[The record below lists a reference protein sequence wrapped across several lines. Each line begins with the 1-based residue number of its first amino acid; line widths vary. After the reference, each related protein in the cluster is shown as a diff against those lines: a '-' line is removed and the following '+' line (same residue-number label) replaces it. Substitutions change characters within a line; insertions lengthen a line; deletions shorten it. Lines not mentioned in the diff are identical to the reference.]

1 MAEITPPFFSVCIE
15 THNREKTIQRV
26 LECILMQTCLDFE
39 LIVVDNGSTD
49 NTLSLIQE
57 TLGNVDI
64 VSIKI
69 IKEAKKINDIE
80 GWNAPI
86 RFASGEF
93 IIVCEGDD
101 YFNPEHF
108 ERAKEI
114 LQNNPTVGIYE
125 ASTKSIHSKSPDQ
138 ITKYT
143 SESMLKKLYQL
154 QWCPV
159 PSATI
164 FKRVN
169 HKSEEKFLFHEINVY
184 AGEYLLYESVLQDGW
199 EVIVNYS
206 YFAVERGVGFYLK
219 TDFHLQDVILF
230 RSRSI
235 DKLSL
240 DELKRVNLDI
250 SSLAI
255 HYFLINL
262 FHRKF
267 TRNLIRIVRELEN
280 NKLEICGILFKQI
293 RIVVPEE
300 SKKKLFKLRNGVK
313 IASKH
318 FFRY

>member
-1 MAEITPPFFSVCIE
+1 
-15 THNREKTIQRV
+15 
-26 LECILMQTCLDFE
+26 MQTCLDFE

-49 NTLSLIQE
+49 STLSLIQE
-57 TLGNVDI
+57 TLSNVDI

-69 IKEAKKINDIE
+69 IKEPKKINEIE

-86 RFASGEF
+86 HFASGEF

-114 LQNNPTVGIYE
+114 LQQNPTVGIYE
-125 ASTKSIHSKSPDQ
+125 ASTKSIHSKFPDQ

-143 SESMLKKLYQL
+143 AETMLKKLYLL

-164 FKRVN
+164 FRRVN
-169 HKSEEKFLFHEINVY
+169 LKSEEKFLFDEINVY
-184 AGEYLLYESVLQDGW
+184 AGEYLLYESILQEGW

-206 YFAVERGVGFYLK
+206 YYAVERGVGFYLK
-219 TDFHLQDVILF
+219 TDFHLQDVMLF
-230 RSRSI
+230 RSRNI
-235 DKLSL
+235 KKLSL
-240 DELKRVNLDI
+240 EDVKQIDLDI
-250 SSLAI
+250 SNLAI

-267 TRNLIRIVRELEN
+267 TGNLLRIVRELEI

-293 RIVVPEE
+293 RHVVPEE
-300 SKKKLFKLRNGVK
+300 SKKKLFKCRNEVK
-313 IASKH
+313 IVSKY
-318 FFRY
+318 FTRY

>member
-1 MAEITPPFFSVCIE
+1 MSEMNPPFFSVCVE

-49 NTLSLIQE
+49 NTLSLIQK
-57 TLGNVDI
+57 TLSNVDF

-69 IKEAKKINDIE
+69 ISEAKKKNEIE

-86 RFASGEF
+86 HFASGEF

-114 LQNNPTVGIYE
+114 LQKNSTVGIYE
-125 ASTKSIHSKSPDQ
+125 ASTKLTHSKFPDK
-138 ITKYT
+138 ITKHA
-143 SESMLKKLYQL
+143 SESMLKKLYLL

-164 FKRVN
+164 FRRVN
-169 HKSEEKFLFHEINVY
+169 QKSKEKFLFDEINVY
-184 AGEYLLYESVLQDGW
+184 AGEYLLYESILQEGW

-206 YFAVERGVGFYLK
+206 YYAVERGVGFYLK
-219 TDFHLQDVILF
+219 TDFHLQDVMLF

-235 DKLSL
+235 NKLTL
-240 DELKRVNLDI
+240 DEVKRVNLDI
-250 SSLAI
+250 SNLAI

-267 TRNLIRIVRELEN
+267 TGNLLRIVRELEIN
-280 NKLEICGILFKQI
+280 ELEICGILFRQI
-293 RIVVPEE
+293 RSVVPEE
-300 SKKKLFKLRNGVK
+300 SKKKLFNLRIGVNNV
-313 IASKH
+313 SKY
-318 FFRY
+318 FTRY